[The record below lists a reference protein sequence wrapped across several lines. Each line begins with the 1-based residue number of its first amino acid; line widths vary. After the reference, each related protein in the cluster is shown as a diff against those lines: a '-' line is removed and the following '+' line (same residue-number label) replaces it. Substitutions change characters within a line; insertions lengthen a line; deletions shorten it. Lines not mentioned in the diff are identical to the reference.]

1 MSASCV
7 RVCLCVC
14 LTGAGPEV
22 GHERVTFAAA
32 AFVTALRVR
41 AVSVAAAVHDGALV
55 DICHDT
61 KHAFLRSLLT
71 KGSI

>member
-1 MSASCV
+1 MRERLV
-7 RVCLCVC
+7 RLCVFEC

-61 KHAFLRSLLT
+61 KHAFLLSLT